1 MAVMQ
6 RQRRHSQQPII
17 QFLLKIYSLCNNQ
30 SARIIRALFNAEKYG
45 LLYSEMEEEKK
56 KDTTHG

>member
-1 MAVMQ
+1 M
-6 RQRRHSQQPII
+6 
-17 QFLLKIYSLCNNQ
+17 
-30 SARIIRALFNAEKYG
+30 IRVLFNAEKYG

>member
-1 MAVMQ
+1 MMAVMQ
-6 RQRRHSQQPII
+6 RKRRHSQPII

-30 SARIIRALFNAEKYG
+30 SARMIRALFKAEKYE